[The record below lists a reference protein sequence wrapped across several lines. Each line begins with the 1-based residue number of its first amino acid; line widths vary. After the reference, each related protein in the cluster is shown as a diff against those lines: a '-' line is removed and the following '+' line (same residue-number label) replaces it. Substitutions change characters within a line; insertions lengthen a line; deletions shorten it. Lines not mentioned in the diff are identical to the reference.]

1 MFKTHRQL
9 VRADLNDCGIAFR
22 YTLAKI
28 KHDSTGFLRFTGRK
42 ERIELM
48 YNCLDNKV

>member
-9 VRADLNDCGIAFR
+9 ARADLNDCGIAFR
-22 YTLAKI
+22 YTLTKI
-28 KHDSTGFLRFTGRK
+28 KHDSNRLFAVHRQK

-48 YNCLDNKV
+48 YKCLDNKV